1 MRAAVALAALTL
13 LGGQAIA
20 ADMPTPE
27 QEVTALID
35 RWVEVEIHH
44 DRAAL
49 EEIIDPAALFTYQ
62 SGRTGGRDEF
72 IAMILKAD
80 IEPYSVD
87 HEKVLVDGD
96 TAISIDSAGETKF
109 TTVLVRRDGRW
120 RAISETFSRFA
131 KPEAP
136 PES

>member
-1 MRAAVALAALTL
+1 MRAAVAVAALTL

-35 RWVEVEIHH
+35 RWVEAEIHH

-49 EEIIDPAALFTYQ
+49 EEIIDPSSLFTYQ
-62 SGRTGGRDEF
+62 SGRTGGRAEF

-80 IEPYSVD
+80 IAPYSVD
-87 HEKVLVDGD
+87 HEKVLIVGD
-96 TAISIDSAGETKF
+96 TAVSIDSAGETKF

-120 RAISETFSRFA
+120 RAISETFSKFA
-131 KPEAP
+131 KPGA
-136 PES
+136 